1 EVERGV
7 DASDHVRQEL
17 GLALAP
23 ARFFVE
29 ARVLDRD
36 GRLVG
41 QEPREVLF
49 LGGEAGPTAE
59 PDDQRADRAIVM
71 DERQPDARMQI
82 AGLGCRAGAP
92 AWIDLHVAE
101 ILRPARGEHGAG
113 DAVVAWHG
121 HGPPALV
128 RALGL
133 RPVAS
138 ALAQRVGAVVYPDVR
153 HLSLQQNGG

>member
-1 EVERGV
+1 PELGSDPAVLEVSIGPEGQAAGDDEAAGALTRRDPERSIVIVAGAGPLAENVRIAGRGAERDERHVAAADLARALGDALQHGREVERGV

-71 DERQPDARMQI
+71 
-82 AGLGCRAGAP
+82 
-92 AWIDLHVAE
+92 
-101 ILRPARGEHGAG
+101 
-113 DAVVAWHG
+113 
-121 HGPPALV
+121 
-128 RALGL
+128 
-133 RPVAS
+133 
-138 ALAQRVGAVVYPDVR
+138 
-153 HLSLQQNGG
+153 